1 MKVLLAMP
9 HVFAPKEG
17 SLYSSQTESKRHQ
30 KQQALIQAT
39 IGNLNRHQQRH
50 WIHASLG
57 INKNVVNRELQTSDG
72 VDLKILVFTP
82 QEANLI
88 DALPVDKNI
97 TIIQT
102 KTDDFKKIPIFA
114 SRYLLENCDDY
125 DLIAYIE
132 DDILIQDPDLFL
144 KIEYLVSQTSPNYA
158 FIPHRCEHIPG
169 RGDVILSG
177 DPDGGRPD
185 LFWDTGEKLTVPWP
199 LGSRIFYRATNPHS
213 GCYFLTRLQAQKVRD
228 FWNSKNWKMLWSIA
242 GPLEN
247 AASGMLI
254 PVLKVMKPIPEHY
267 RFLMVRHQDNLWQ
280 RHAFETQQNE
290 QC

>member
-9 HVFAPKEG
+9 HVFAPQEG
-17 SLYSSQTESKRHQ
+17 SLYSSQTESKRRQ
-30 KQQALIQAT
+30 KEQALLRAT

-57 INKNVVNRELQTSDG
+57 VNKSVVNRELQTSDG
-72 VDLKILVFTP
+72 VNLKILVFTS

-88 DALPVDKNI
+88 ETLPVDKNL

-102 KTDDFKKIPIFA
+102 DIEDLKQIPLCT

-132 DDILIQDPDLFL
+132 DDILIQDPDLFS
-144 KIEYLVSQTSPNYA
+144 KIEYLVDQTSSKYA

-169 RGDVILSG
+169 KGDVILSG

-213 GCYFLTRLQAQKVRD
+213 GCYFLTRAQAQKVRD
-228 FWNSKNWKMLWSIA
+228 FWVCKNWKMFWSIS
-242 GPLEN
+242 GPLES

-267 RFLMVRHQDNLWQ
+267 RFLMVRHQDNLWR
-280 RHAFETQQNE
+280 RHAFETQQDDR
-290 QC
+290 C